1 MSLFIYPPTPVSVT
15 VPPTGILVN
24 GVPTEINQNTSDPS
38 LSQTMPSLSHFI
50 KNGAQVVVN
59 YDGITKSNINA
70 VPVMLVG
77 ADGTEATINVTT
89 GDLNI
94 QATHTGVN
102 PDSMQIGDGTTILAM
117 TLTGEATVHDA
128 EVLAELK
135 ALILQLPATLGSKID
150 DESLSVTQ
158 SVEDKAIQEDIK
170 TAVESLVTVGS
181 TEAKQDAIIADIGLL
196 AKLTDTQ
203 PISAATLPLPTGAA
217 EESTLQAV
225 DSKLIN
231 IRDAL
236 PISRG
241 SKPDAAS
248 LAVTQS
254 TEDKLMQADIKDV
267 LDNILLDTA
276 ALIAAT
282 QATSL
287 DALGFYT
294 HNFATTSVTSS
305 AYVELV
311 SNIGGTE
318 VKKIKIFMSNGNPL
332 IIAQGAASAETDRFL
347 ITAGGFPDGA
357 IEVKIPAG
365 ERLSMKALSTDL
377 TSGLIAINLMG

>member
-38 LSQTMPSLSHFI
+38 LSQTMPSLSHFM
-50 KNGAQVVVN
+50 KNGTQVVVN
-59 YDGITKSNINA
+59 YDGVTKANINA

-94 QATHTGVN
+94 QTTHTGVN

-135 ALILQLPATLGSKID
+135 KLILQLPATLGSKID

-158 SVEDKAIQEDIK
+158 STEDKAVQAAILAKII
-170 TAVESLVTVGS
+170 AAPS
-181 TEAKQDAIIADIGLL
+181 TEAKQYDIITAIGNL

-203 PISAATLPLPTGAA
+203 PVSVSALPLPTGAA
-217 EESTLQAV
+217 TETTLAAA
-225 DSKLIN
+225 DSKLGN

-236 PISRG
+236 PLSRG
-241 SKPDAAS
+241 SKADAAS

-254 TEDKLMQADIKDV
+254 TEDKAVQASIKTV
-267 LDNILLDTA
+267 LDNILLDTT
-276 ALIAAT
+276 ALISAT
-282 QATSL
+282 NAQSL
-287 DALGFYT
+287 DSLGFVRHSFSDT
-294 HNFATTSVTSS
+294 NVTSG
-305 AYVELV
+305 AYVELF
-311 SNIGGTE
+311 SNVGGSD
-318 VKKIKIFMSNGNPL
+318 VKKVKIFMSNGNPL
-332 IIAQGAASAETDRFL
+332 LIAQGAASSESDRFL
-347 ITAGGFPDGA
+347 IPAGGFPDGA
-357 IEVKIPAG
+357 IECVVTAG
-365 ERLSMKALSTDL
+365 ARLSMKADDVTLS
-377 TSGLIAINLMG
+377 SGEIIINLMG